1 MPLSIRVSGTA
12 EMNAP
17 VSLTLQTSATSSGFR
32 DAIGLLWRDKLATL
46 SAILLLIVLV
56 CVLLGPWL
64 LADKA
69 RAVNLMARNAPPFS
83 IDKGWMFFLGADALG
98 RSLLARII
106 VASQNTMVIATS
118 AVCLSLVLG
127 GLFGLIAGYKGGWV
141 SALLLRLA
149 DAIMSFPSMLL
160 AVIVLFVFDPGITNV
175 IFVLAISRIPIFLRT
190 VRAEVLE
197 IKERMFVTAA
207 RAMGARTDRILLRH
221 IAPMVLPTVINLAAL
236 EIAFVMLVES
246 GLSFLGIGIQPPE
259 VTWGLMVAD
268 GRNYLGSA
276 WWLAFWPGVAIMLVT
291 MALNLLSNW
300 LRVVTDPVER
310 WRLQTTVSRHD

>member
-1 MPLSIRVSGTA
+1 MA
-12 EMNAP
+12 AP
-17 VSLTLQTSATSSGFR
+17 VSLTVQPTGSSGGFKE
-32 DAIGLLWRDKLATL
+32 ILGLLWQDKVATV
-46 SAILLLIVLV
+46 SAALLVIVLA

-64 LADKA
+64 LADQA

-83 IDKGWMFFLGADALG
+83 ISKGWMFFLGADALG
-98 RSLLARII
+98 RSLLARIV
-106 VASQNTMVIATS
+106 VASQNTIVIAAS
-118 AVCLSLVLG
+118 AVLLSMMIGGILGLV
-127 GLFGLIAGYKGGWV
+127 AGYKGGWV

-175 IFVLAISRIPIFLRT
+175 ILVLAVSRIPIFLRT

-310 WRLQTTVSRHD
+310 WRLQTSVGRHD

>member
-1 MPLSIRVSGTA
+1 MPSSIHASGTA
-12 EMNAP
+12 EMVAP
-17 VSLTLQTSATSSGFR
+17 VSLAVKSAGSSGGFKE
-32 DAIGLLWRDKLATL
+32 ILGFLWQDKVATV
-46 SAILLLIVLV
+46 SAALLLIVLA

-64 LADKA
+64 LADQA

-83 IDKGWMFFLGADALG
+83 ISKGWMFFLGADALG

-106 VASQNTMVIATS
+106 VASQNTMVIAAS
-118 AVCLSLVLG
+118 AVLLSMMIG
-127 GLFGLIAGYKGGWV
+127 GLLGLVAGYKGGWV

-175 IFVLAISRIPIFLRT
+175 ILVLAVSRIPIFLRT

-197 IKERMFVTAA
+197 IKERIFVTAA
-207 RAMGARTDRILLRH
+207 RALGARTERILLRH

-310 WRLQTTVSRHD
+310 WRLQTLVGRHD

>member
-1 MPLSIRVSGTA
+1 MA
-12 EMNAP
+12 EPASLAARPAAP
-17 VSLTLQTSATSSGFR
+17 SSGVLE
-32 DAIGLLWRDKLATL
+32 ILGLLWQDKVAAVSAALLTLVLA
-46 SAILLLIVLV
+46 

-64 LADKA
+64 LADQA
-69 RAVNLMARNAPPFS
+69 RALNLMARNAPPFS
-83 IDKGWMFFLGADALG
+83 IDKGWLFVLGADALG
-98 RSLLARII
+98 RSLLARIV
-106 VASQNTMVIATS
+106 VASQNTMLIAVS
-118 AVCLSLVLG
+118 AVAISVIVG
-127 GLFGLIAGYKGGWV
+127 GILGLIAGYQGGWA
-141 SALLLRLA
+141 SAILLRLA

-160 AVIVLFVFDPGITNV
+160 AVIVLFVFDPGVTNV
-175 IFVLAISRIPIFLRT
+175 ILVLAVSRIPIFLRT

-197 IKERMFVTAA
+197 IKERMFVIAA
-207 RAMGARTDRILLRH
+207 RAMGARTNRVLLRH
-221 IAPMVLPTVINLAAL
+221 VAPMILPTIINLAAL

-310 WRLQTTVSRHD
+310 WRLQTSVGRHD

>member
-1 MPLSIRVSGTA
+1 MRSSIPVSGTA
-12 EMNAP
+12 DMTRALPSARSPNK
-17 VSLTLQTSATSSGFR
+17 TSALREILST
-32 DAIGLLWRDKLATL
+32 LWHDKVASL
-46 SAILLLIVLV
+46 SAALLFVVLI
-56 CVLLGPWL
+56 CVLFGPWL
-64 LADKA
+64 LADQA

-83 IDKGWMFFLGADALG
+83 LSKGWLFILGADALG

-106 VASQNTMVIATS
+106 VASQNTMLISAS
-118 AVCLSLVLG
+118 AVLLSMIVG
-127 GLFGLIAGYKGGWV
+127 GLLGLVAGYKGGWV
-141 SALLLRLA
+141 AAVLLRLA

-160 AVIVLFVFDPGITNV
+160 AVIVLFVFDPGVTNV
-175 IFVLAISRIPIFLRT
+175 ILVLAVSRIPIFLRT

-207 RAMGARTDRILLRH
+207 RAMGAQTDRILLRH
-221 IAPMVLPTVINLAAL
+221 IAPMVLPTLINLAAL
-236 EIAFVMLVES
+236 EMAFVMLVES

-276 WWLAFWPGVAIMLVT
+276 WWLSFWPGVAIMLVT

-300 LRVVTDPVER
+300 LRIATDPVER
-310 WRLQTTVSRHD
+310 WRLQTTVGK

>member
-1 MPLSIRVSGTA
+1 MPSSIPVSGTA
-12 EMNAP
+12 DMTRALSSARSPNK
-17 VSLTLQTSATSSGFR
+17 TSAFR
-32 DAIGLLWRDKLATL
+32 EILSTLWHDKVASL
-46 SAILLLIVLV
+46 SAALLFIVLI

-64 LADKA
+64 LADQA

-83 IDKGWMFFLGADALG
+83 LSKGWLFILGADALG

-106 VASQNTMVIATS
+106 VASQNTMLISAS
-118 AVCLSLVLG
+118 AVLLAMIVG
-127 GLFGLIAGYKGGWV
+127 GLLGLVAGYKGGWIAAV
-141 SALLLRLA
+141 LLRLA

-160 AVIVLFVFDPGITNV
+160 AVIVLFVFDPGVTNV
-175 IFVLAISRIPIFLRT
+175 ILVLAVSRIPIFLRT

-207 RAMGARTDRILLRH
+207 RAMGAQTDRILLRH
-221 IAPMVLPTVINLAAL
+221 IAPMVLPTLINLAAL
-236 EIAFVMLVES
+236 EMAFVMLVES

-276 WWLAFWPGVAIMLVT
+276 WWLSFWPGVAIMLVT

-300 LRVVTDPVER
+300 LRIATDPVER
-310 WRLQTTVSRHD
+310 WRLQTTVGKND

>member
-1 MPLSIRVSGTA
+1 MHSSIHASGTA
-12 EMNAP
+12 EMATP
-17 VSLTLQTSATSSGFR
+17 VSLAVKPAAPSGGFKE
-32 DAIGLLWRDKLATL
+32 ILGLLWQDKVATV
-46 SAILLLIVLV
+46 SAALLLIVLV
-56 CVLLGPWL
+56 CVLFGPWL
-64 LADKA
+64 LAEQA

-83 IDKGWMFFLGADALG
+83 ISKGWMFFLGADALG

-106 VASQNTMVIATS
+106 VASQNTMVIAAS
-118 AVCLSLVLG
+118 AVLLSMMIGGVLG
-127 GLFGLIAGYKGGWV
+127 LVAGYKGGWV

-175 IFVLAISRIPIFLRT
+175 ILVLAVSRIPIFLRT

-207 RAMGARTDRILLRH
+207 KAMGARTDRILLRH

-310 WRLQTTVSRHD
+310 WRLQTSVGRHD

>member
-1 MPLSIRVSGTA
+1 MQSSIHASGTA
-12 EMNAP
+12 EMAAP
-17 VSLTLQTSATSSGFR
+17 VSLIIKPAGSSSGFKE
-32 DAIGLLWRDKLATL
+32 ILGLLWQDKVATVSAALL
-46 SAILLLIVLV
+46 SIVFA

-64 LADKA
+64 FADQA

-83 IDKGWMFFLGADALG
+83 ISKGWMFFLGADALG

-106 VASQNTMVIATS
+106 VASQNTMVIAAS
-118 AVCLSLVLG
+118 AVLLSMTIGGVLG
-127 GLFGLIAGYKGGWV
+127 LVAGYKGGWV

-175 IFVLAISRIPIFLRT
+175 ILVLAVSRIPIFLRT

-310 WRLQTTVSRHD
+310 WRLQTSVGRHD

>member
-1 MPLSIRVSGTA
+1 MA
-12 EMNAP
+12 AP
-17 VSLTLQTSATSSGFR
+17 VSLTVRPAAPSSGVR
-32 DAIGLLWRDKLATL
+32 EILGLLWQDKVATVSAALLTLVLA
-46 SAILLLIVLV
+46 

-64 LADKA
+64 LADQA
-69 RAVNLMARNAPPFS
+69 RALNLMARNAPPFS
-83 IDKGWMFFLGADALG
+83 IDKGWLFVLGADALG
-98 RSLLARII
+98 RSLLARIV
-106 VASQNTMVIATS
+106 VASQNTMLIAVS
-118 AVCLSLVLG
+118 AVAISVAIG
-127 GLFGLIAGYKGGWV
+127 GILGLIAGYKGGWA
-141 SALLLRLA
+141 SAVLLRLA

-160 AVIVLFVFDPGITNV
+160 AVIVLFVFDPGVVNV
-175 IFVLAISRIPIFLRT
+175 ILVLAVSRIPIFLRT

-197 IKERMFVTAA
+197 IKERMFVVAA
-207 RAMGARTDRILLRH
+207 RAMGARTDRVLLRH
-221 IAPMVLPTVINLAAL
+221 VAPMILPTIINLAAL

-310 WRLQTTVSRHD
+310 WRLQTSVGRHD